1 MNRQMVERVER
12 SVCLSSVRF
21 WMLGVDD
28 GRQTRAATTTTTTDS
43 ARERAGVSFRFGRVN
58 RRASESR
65 CCVSRVVLRHHLR
78 EGSSSF
84 GF

>member
-12 SVCLSSVRF
+12 SVCARF